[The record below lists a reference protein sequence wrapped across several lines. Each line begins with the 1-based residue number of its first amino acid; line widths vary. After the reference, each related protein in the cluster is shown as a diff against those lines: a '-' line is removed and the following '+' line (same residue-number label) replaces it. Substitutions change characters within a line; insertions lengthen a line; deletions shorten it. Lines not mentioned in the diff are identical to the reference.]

1 METNPFFCAVR
12 GRRHRFL
19 NRVGM
24 VSGNGQSIFGARIKR
39 HRFGI
44 AAAIAGI
51 VSGCTILDP
60 HVITPEIDL
69 PDAYIKKSPNALRP
83 AASPYDFAVFKSRR
97 LTELIALGRGF
108 NLDIGAAIA
117 RIQQAEAQVRIA
129 TQALIPTIQAQGSG
143 SQSLTHIR
151 GNAVR
156 STTVIAELSA
166 SYEIDF
172 WGKNHAAVYSAIA
185 NEKASSF
192 DAATVAITADANVAT
207 TYFNVIATQKQI
219 DVAKANLAIA
229 QRVLDAI
236 LARNKAGT
244 ASGLDVA
251 QQQTLVDNVRVTIPP
266 LERQREQFKHA
277 LAVLV
282 GTAPEFFQYKGE
294 DLYAVAVPSIP
305 PGLPS
310 ELLCRRPDIANAEAL
325 LSAEKFTVSSA
336 RAALFPSIQLT
347 GVGGFQ
353 SVALASLFQP
363 QNLFYNAMV
372 GITQPLTN
380 AYQLQAILDQN
391 RARYGELLEDYRRVI
406 ISAFQD
412 VEDSLIAYQKD
423 AEQERLQRMAVT
435 SARRAYDISQAQLR
449 GGIIDVTTLLQI
461 QQTLFTAENALAL
474 VRQSRLQ
481 AAVSL
486 YRSLGGGWYKPGD
499 SGIAEVPSLI
509 EVKAKT
515 P

>member
-1 METNPFFCAVR
+1 MSADLQIAIEADKK
-12 GRRHRFL
+12 GHRL
-19 NRVGM
+19 
-24 VSGNGQSIFGARIKR
+24 Q
-39 HRFGI
+39 I
-44 AAAIAGI
+44 AAAMFCLL
-51 VSGCTILDP
+51 SGCTILDP
-60 HVITPEIDL
+60 NVPTPEIDL
-69 PDAYIKKSPNALRP
+69 PDAYIKKSATSLRP
-83 AASPYDFAVFKSRR
+83 AASPYDFAVFKSRK

-129 TQALIPTIQAQGSG
+129 SQALIPTIQAQGTG
-143 SQSLTHIR
+143 SQSLTHLQ

-156 STTVIAELSA
+156 STSVVAELAA

-172 WGKNHAAVYSAIA
+172 WGKNRATVYSAIA
-185 NEKASSF
+185 NQKASSF
-192 DAATVAITADANVAT
+192 DAATVAITADANIAT
-207 TYFNVIATQKQI
+207 TYFNAIATQKQI
-219 DVAKANLAIA
+219 DIAKANLAIA
-229 QRVLDAI
+229 QRTLDAI
-236 LARNKAGT
+236 NARNRAGT

-251 QQQTLVDNVRVTIPP
+251 QQQTLVDNVKVTIPP
-266 LERQREQFKHA
+266 LERQLEQFKHA

-282 GTAPEFFQYKGE
+282 GTAPEFFHYKGD
-294 DLYAVAVPSIP
+294 DLFAVAVPGIP

-325 LSAEKFTVSSA
+325 LSAQKFTVSSA

-347 GVGGFQ
+347 GAGGFQ

-363 QNLFYNAMV
+363 QSLFYNAAV

-380 AYQLQAILDQN
+380 LYQLQAILDQD

-423 AEQERLQRMAVT
+423 AEQERLQRMAVM
-435 SARRAYDISQAQLR
+435 SARRAYEISQAQLR

-461 QQTLFTAENALAL
+461 QQTLFAAENNLAL

-499 SGIAEVPSLI
+499 AGIAEVPSLI